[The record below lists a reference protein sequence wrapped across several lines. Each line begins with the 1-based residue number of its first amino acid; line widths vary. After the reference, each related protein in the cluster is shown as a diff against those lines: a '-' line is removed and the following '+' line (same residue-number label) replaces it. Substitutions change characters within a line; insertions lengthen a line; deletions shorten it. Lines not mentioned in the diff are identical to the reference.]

1 MGKKSKRKGGGSAS
15 TGAPSGAPS
24 TSSPSAPKTSTAPSS
39 RGPLEETADNL
50 RFEDPFEDEFGDDD
64 MEIVD
69 EQEQNETT
77 PKDVTP
83 NETPQ
88 KQGEEKGHLRSEGSG
103 AYVGRWAE

>member
-15 TGAPSGAPS
+15 TGAPS
-24 TSSPSAPKTSTAPSS
+24 TSPSAPKTSTAPSS

-64 MEIVD
+64 MEIVT

-88 KQGEEKGHLRSEGSG
+88 KQGEEKGHLGSGGSG
-103 AYVGRWAE
+103 ACVGRWAE